1 METTESLSSHLDWI
15 TRVQNLV
22 ALAADIRA
30 LNAVGRCCTDVVIGQ
45 YMESLVGSWL
55 ATENF
60 AKIAV
65 VAR

>member
-1 METTESLSSHLDWI
+1 
-15 TRVQNLV
+15 V